1 MRILRDYEKASK
13 QLIKDF
19 AGISTATIY
28 ESSKSKNA
36 IDSKIKP
43 LSKDMKLCGV
53 AVTVKTAPKDNL
65 SIHEAIYECKSGDV
79 LVINVEG
86 YTEAGYWGE
95 IMTLAAIK
103 QGIKGIIINGGV
115 RDTEVIENL
124 GFPVFCSNVCIKG
137 TNKSNLGTI
146 NYPIVLGGIQIKP
159 GDIVVGDRDGVVVIP
174 LEEAKNT
181 LKRSLER
188 IEEENKIKEDLKSKS
203 TVEIYFFDK
212 KIKNLGGLK

>member
-1 MRILRDYEKASK
+1 
-13 QLIKDF
+13 
-19 AGISTATIY
+19 
-28 ESSKSKNA
+28 
-36 IDSKIKP
+36 
-43 LSKDMKLCGV
+43 MKLCGV
-53 AVTVKTAPKDNL
+53 AVTVKTTPKDNL
-65 SIHEAIYECKSGDV
+65 SIHEAIYECKPGDV
-79 LVINVEG
+79 LVIDVEG

-115 RDTEVIENL
+115 RDAEVIENL
-124 GFPVFCSNVCIKG
+124 GFPVFCSNVCIRG

-159 GDIVVGDRDGVVVIP
+159 GDVVVGDRDGVVVVP

-181 LKRSLER
+181 LKNSLER
-188 IEEENKIKEDLKSKS
+188 IEEENKIKEDLKSRS
-203 TVEIYFFDK
+203 TVDIYSFDK